1 MSTISST
8 AEQRDIAGSG
18 FFAAVASAMRRWWQR
33 RLERRAQRT
42 AILRL
47 SSMSDRELR
56 DIGIGRSQ
64 IEYAV
69 RGNFTREYV
78 PSRVELSRAVT

>member
-1 MSTISST
+1 
-8 AEQRDIAGSG
+8 
-18 FFAAVASAMRRWWQR
+18 
-33 RLERRAQRT
+33 
-42 AILRL
+42 
-47 SSMSDRELR
+47 MSDRELR

>member
-8 AEQRDIAGSG
+8 ADQRDIAGSG
-18 FFAAVASAMRRWWQR
+18 FLAAVASAMRRWWQR
-33 RLERRAQRT
+33 RLERRAQRA
-42 AILRL
+42 AILQL

-64 IEYAV
+64 IEYAATGDF
-69 RGNFTREYV
+69 RRECV